1 MGYLFVH
8 AVNQQIPLDVKSPKM
23 LILTKFAE
31 LLDDRK
37 PESPV
42 RSVTLKR
49 LNAMTH
55 LEDKTL
61 RTHVKELDRMGLL
74 VRIEDRKRKK
84 LPWER
89 KYLYRLKLP
98 EGFDAEIIM
107 DRVRRK
113 FYGGKML
120 YPEDAE
126 ILGDLQPGQLL
137 PPAADQAPAPAA
149 PPAVSEKFSDRS
161 AKNTAL
167 NNTINTPRQ
176 PLADEPRKRSDPVM
190 SEQEAGGLAH
200 SWKRAFDLLKL
211 AKSDSVFVSLRREE
225 FYAAFAT
232 APDDVPNKFIDEY
245 FKHKNVTEFQ
255 SREMFAIDFTNAAKL
270 CGQAEDETP
279 PF

>member
-55 LEDKTL
+55 LGDKTL
-61 RTHVKELDRMGLL
+61 RTHVKGLDKLGLL

-107 DRVRRK
+107 DRVRKK
-113 FYGGKML
+113 FYGGKLL

-137 PPAADQAPAPAA
+137 PPAADQAPAPAV

-211 AKSDSVFVSLRREE
+211 RNPIPYSSASGARNS
-225 FYAAFAT
+225 
-232 APDDVPNKFIDEY
+232 
-245 FKHKNVTEFQ
+245 
-255 SREMFAIDFTNAAKL
+255 
-270 CGQAEDETP
+270 TP
-279 PF
+279 RSQPLPTTYRTSSSTSISSTRT